1 MQTYIH
7 LNIGL
12 TREAVAKAKLA
23 GQLTIAEDKL
33 KMLDDVVACKDSLL
47 QECRGLRSVSIYMYI
62 SMYICTHMYIHTCI
76 CACACTRA
84 RARAHTHT
92 HTHTDLAFSRHST
105 PWTTMCAHTRRCICH
120 GKKTPA
126 SVCVSH
132 ARVTEKVTPATQS
145 VSRACKHS
153 TLHTHAHTCT
163 HMHTHAHTCA
173 HMRTHAHHRCRMPGR
188 WPYTPICRLS
198 S

>member
-1 MQTYIH
+1 MYTYVH
-7 LNIGL
+7 
-12 TREAVAKAKLA
+12 T
-23 GQLTIAEDKL
+23 
-33 KMLDDVVACKDSLL
+33 
-47 QECRGLRSVSIYMYI
+47 YMY
-62 SMYICTHMYIHTCI
+62 MCVCVY
-76 CACACTRA
+76 ARA
-84 RARAHTHT
+84 RARTHT

-163 HMHTHAHTCA
+163 HMRTHAHTCTPQVQDA
-173 HMRTHAHHRCRMPGR
+173 RAVAIHADLQAVKL
-188 WPYTPICRLS
+188 RLS
-198 S
+198 DGPSLTAQVRDITRECLGQQESVCSL